1 MTLTVRA
8 WILVGV
14 GGLISLL
21 GIARP
26 ALFVWVV
33 PYDLLVAVL
42 VALDALW
49 LPRAARFRVA
59 RLHEAVL
66 SLGTANRLELMLSAA
81 ISAPL
86 RVRLRDEPPPD
97 CTFDQREFDVLL
109 RPEEPALVHYH
120 LTPLYRVRRAS
131 KTSFCAWR
139 GGWDWFTA
147 SIGCPHASVCPS
159 IPTYCRCVSTSCCAI
174 GGCCARWVSARPAC
188 AGWAPSSNRCA
199 TTPSTTSSAVS
210 IGKRLRDAASP
221 SCATIR
227 WSAARMCCCCSD
239 AGRNMLAE
247 VEGMRKF
254 DAVLNTGLML
264 AYVATQMDDKVGAL
278 VFADEI
284 DQFIPP
290 QRGRGQVA
298 KLVQQLHAVQP
309 RMVEADYLYA
319 ITYLAQRWRKRSLMV
334 LFTDLIDP
342 DASRVLLQAMAGLAR
357 QHLCVCVTVSDPRLH
372 AWSQQTPRTAEQLY
386 RRAIA
391 TQVLTDRLAA
401 ARTLERMGIATIDA
415 EPETLVSALVNFYL
429 QVKARGGL

>member
-1 MTLTVRA
+1 
-8 WILVGV
+8 
-14 GGLISLL
+14 
-21 GIARP
+21 
-26 ALFVWVV
+26 
-33 PYDLLVAVL
+33 
-42 VALDALW
+42 
-49 LPRAARFRVA
+49 
-59 RLHEAVL
+59 
-66 SLGTANRLELMLSAA
+66 
-81 ISAPL
+81 
-86 RVRLRDEPPPD
+86 
-97 CTFDQREFDVLL
+97 
-109 RPEEPALVHYH
+109 
-120 LTPLYRVRRAS
+120 
-131 KTSFCAWR
+131 
-139 GGWDWFTA
+139 
-147 SIGCPHASVCPS
+147 
-159 IPTYCRCVSTSCCAI
+159 
-174 GGCCARWVSARPAC
+174 
-188 AGWAPSSNRCA
+188 
-199 TTPSTTSSAVS
+199 
-210 IGKRLRDAASP
+210 
-221 SCATIR
+221 
-227 WSAARMCCCCSD
+227 
-239 AGRNMLAE
+239 
-247 VEGMRKF
+247 
-254 DAVLNTGLML
+254 
-264 AYVATQMDDKVGAL
+264 

>member
-1 MTLTVRA
+1 MTLTFRA

-26 ALFVWVV
+26 ALLVWVV

-66 SLGTANRLELMLSAA
+66 SLGTANRIELMLSAA

-120 LTPLYRVRRAS
+120 LTPLYRGEARFEDIFLRVEGRLGLVYGFYRLPARERVPVYPNLLQMREYELLRH
-131 KTSFCAWR
+131 R
-139 GGWDWFTA
+139 GLLRQMGFRQT
-147 SIGCPHASVCPS
+147 
-159 IPTYCRCVSTSCCAI
+159 
-174 GGCCARWVSARPAC
+174 
-188 AGWAPSSNRCA
+188 
-199 TTPSTTSSAVS
+199 
-210 IGKRLRDAASP
+210 RLRGLGTEFESLRDYTIDDEFRRIDWK
-221 SCATIR
+221 AT
-227 WSAARMCCCCSD
+227 ARRGKPIVRDYQVERSQNVLLLFD